1 MSWLPDSNGLH
12 PAPSWFILSVF
23 FRMKSYSSQY
33 DLIFIHKGQIR
44 VTIWLAFKWQL
55 LKSPSISLSASRWQ
69 YWRIGGLCI
78 CSSVFLFL
86 EKSVDGF
93 EEVDIEEM
101 EVWARRTPSVWRNVG
116 ICRDT
121 RLCWAPQG
129 DRDVVSIWT
138 NGNFHLLRRKRKNY

>member
-1 MSWLPDSNGLH
+1 MVCILLPLDLYCPSSFVWKAIHHNMIWFLYTGLH
-12 PAPSWFILSVF
+12 
-23 FRMKSYSSQY
+23 R
-33 DLIFIHKGQIR
+33 GQIW

-55 LKSPSISLSASRWQ
+55 LKSPSISLSASRWKYWQ

-101 EVWARRTPSVWRNVG
+101 EVWARRTQSVWRNVG

-138 NGNFHLLRRKRKNY
+138 DVNFHLLRRKRKNY